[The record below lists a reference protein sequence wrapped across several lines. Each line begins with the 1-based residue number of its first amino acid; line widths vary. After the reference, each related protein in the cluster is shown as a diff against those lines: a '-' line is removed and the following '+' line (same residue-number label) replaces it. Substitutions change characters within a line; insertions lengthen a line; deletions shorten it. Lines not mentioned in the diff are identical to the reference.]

1 MFADTDFSSV
11 IFKVNHVFKEEEDNP
26 SEYVVINEEKL
37 GGVVI
42 DGIWNLKL
50 RRST

>member
-1 MFADTDFSSV
+1 MFADTDFSDFSSV
-11 IFKVNHVFKEEEDNP
+11 IFKVNYVFKEEDNP

-42 DGIWNLKL
+42 DGMAFE
-50 RRST
+50 T